1 MRAPIGISCR
11 HLAFVVVCAAT
22 ISLAVL
28 TGQVVTA
35 VADPGRTQACPTVP
49 LPAATTDCPPTSS
62 TTPSPT
68 SSTKPVA
75 TSSIRPSPTTTTPKW
90 APVTQTTPRPTYIP
104 TTPAAD
110 DSSGAGVLVV
120 LLLLMCA
127 VVLLAAVLTVANRR
141 RGLDWMKAHVTV
153 ASRSGPA
160 ATFDTHPDDD
170 RTRDH
175 VIAIVPVAGHQST
188 TIEEIRS

>member
-1 MRAPIGISCR
+1 
-11 HLAFVVVCAAT
+11 
-22 ISLAVL
+22 
-28 TGQVVTA
+28 
-35 VADPGRTQACPTVP
+35 
-49 LPAATTDCPPTSS
+49 
-62 TTPSPT
+62 
-68 SSTKPVA
+68 
-75 TSSIRPSPTTTTPKW
+75 
-90 APVTQTTPRPTYIP
+90 
-104 TTPAAD
+104 
-110 DSSGAGVLVV
+110 VLVV

-153 ASRSGPA
+153 ASRSGPT